1 MSIGWGHW
9 FDNFGWVR
17 RSDVINVRLHPSH
30 IPLMLEILRAKKD
43 ALRNQGSERANK
55 LREIIYRLEHAE

>member
-1 MSIGWGHW
+1 
-9 FDNFGWVR
+9 
-17 RSDVINVRLHPSH
+17 
-30 IPLMLEILRAKKD
+30 MLEILRAKKD